1 MQKLPPIRSS
11 VGVEKTLERDS
22 LQELSQIETN
32 LAARMDSEGNT
43 LRLVDQKEIEMAN
56 ESSMEYTLAN
66 ESIIQK
72 LLRRTRER
80 E

>member
-1 MQKLPPIRSS
+1 MD
-11 VGVEKTLERDS
+11 KTSERDS
-22 LQELSQIETN
+22 LQEVSQIETN

-43 LRLVDQKEIEMAN
+43 LKILDQKAIEMAN
-56 ESSMEYTLAN
+56 DSSMEYTLAN

-80 E
+80 G